1 MMDKYPFDPDFG
13 VHPGETLRDELAA
26 RGIEPDAE
34 MQAVLDGGV
43 LSNELAARLEKEL
56 GISAQTWKNL
66 MRQYYEWALKRID
79 ELFDEDESEEF
90 EQLVTLAEAYEEEHY
105 PIGKATLQ
113 DIVEFWEDQRPEQA
127 AVLRTVVDRVVGI
140 CTDEDAADWL
150 YSAQKL
156 LGGESAVDLILDGRV
171 GEVLELLDRMEAGA

>member
-1 MMDKYPFDPDFG
+1 MMEFNPDYG
-13 VHPGETLRDELAA
+13 VHPGEALRDELAA
-26 RGIEPDAE
+26 RGIEPNAE
-34 MQAVLDGGV
+34 MQAVLGGGV
-43 LSNELAARLEKEL
+43 LSDELAERLE
-56 GISAQTWKNL
+56 GITGLKAHVWKNL
-66 MRQYYEWALKRID
+66 MRQYYDWAVKRID

-171 GEVLELLDRMEAGA
+171 GEVLALLDRIAAGAYL